1 MAAHIVHTPDEL
13 RMPDPTPNTDKY
25 IGHRFGG
32 RYEAI
37 APLGEGGLGT
47 VYEGI
52 QVSLQQKVAIKVLKP
67 EVCKD
72 PNVVRRFYNEARI
85 YATLN
90 HPNVVT
96 IHDFGQTDLDN
107 TLYLVME
114 YLSGIDLEHFIKER
128 GPLSGVLLAQLTV
141 QALQGLAA
149 AHKLDIVH
157 RDLKPANIMVL
168 EADSS
173 RPIIKLLDFGISKV
187 DDVLDESSSIAKVD
201 LIALKNINAAKET
214 MVGQISGTPHYMS
227 PEQCKAKVLDARS
240 DIYSMG
246 VVLYQVISGHLPFA
260 AKTPIEMLRRHVF
273 DPPRAFE
280 EVAPDLRV
288 PRLLEDIIL
297 RCLEKDP
304 DDRFQTA
311 GELLEAME
319 EYLQEQAGKNVL
331 TLEEA
336 SELQGDQGDLP
347 VSRRSFGNEEQDRPV
362 EIVVDFLKRLGKAY
376 KSFVT
381 YPSDNP
387 IFTTMAQAVK
397 DQLDVYFTNKER
409 LSLSVD
415 RLAVFYAKKKV
426 YEDTDLRTSYPFKMF
441 SDGIRQIYISK
452 GITLEEI
459 ARFLDCLCEVSS
471 GQKVHSDLV
480 TLMWEKK
487 FKYIDTMLADD
498 ILEENLPNIKEL
510 QDSGL
515 NVGGTTGYHG
525 KPRGS
530 IDGSKS
536 AQQQHATHDALR
548 GTLSESDRLQ
558 LQSLVGTELEADHIA
573 DFIHILT
580 AVLGVTRKADD
591 VKALIRIMSQVTQVL
606 LGVGDYTHS
615 IEVLKP
621 VRATLSKTSNAAIRT
636 MLEELMDHAGSEDNV
651 RAALTNLTENTPE
664 DESLAT
670 GTYLSIVNRSVVP
683 TILDLLANDLNP
695 TAQRIAMMAL
705 RQQCKEGPEFLYD
718 ALSHSSPQVIRVV
731 LVILGN
737 IGGAGALD
745 EISKCVR
752 HPITAVRK
760 EAVRTLVK
768 LRDPQFGIHVQPVM
782 TDPELEVRIATMAG
796 IATLGDQ
803 TAIRPLIALM
813 EERTFLRWEPREQ
826 KHMFRVLGQLGGPQV
841 TEIMSQKLLSNQG
854 IFQNRTVLT
863 SILVG
868 TVALATWGLVYL
880 FGAMIGIGVILLA
893 GIGISF
899 SGLSLTSLTPEI
911 GNDMSEQAA
920 LCLEQIGDESAYNL
934 LKRGIQSAPLR
945 TRDLCRRIVDRR
957 VGYQSE

>member
-1 MAAHIVHTPDEL
+1 
-13 RMPDPTPNTDKY
+13 MPKPTPNTDKY

-96 IHDFGQTDLDN
+96 IHDFGQSDLDN

-141 QALQGLAA
+141 QTLQGLAA
-149 AHKLDIVH
+149 AHKLGIVH

-168 EADSS
+168 EPDST

-187 DDVLDESSSIAKVD
+187 DDDPDGSTGIAKVD
-201 LIALKNINAAKET
+201 PNTLKDIDAAKGT
-214 MVGQISGTPHYMS
+214 IAGQISGTPHYMS

-260 AKTPIEMLRRHVF
+260 AKTAIEMLRRHVF

-280 EVAPDLRV
+280 EVAPDLLV

-297 RCLEKDP
+297 RCLEKEP
-304 DDRFQTA
+304 ADRFQTA

-336 SELQGDQGDLP
+336 AELQGDQGDLP

-362 EIVVDFLKRLGKAY
+362 EIVVDLLKRLGKAY

-387 IFTTMAQAVK
+387 IFTAMAQAVK

-409 LSLSVD
+409 LSLSMD

-426 YEDTDLRTSYPFKMF
+426 YEDNDLRTSYPFKMF
-441 SDGIRQIYISK
+441 SDGIRQIYFSK
-452 GITLEEI
+452 GIPLEEI
-459 ARFLDCLCEVSS
+459 AAFLDCLHEVSS
-471 GQKVHSDLV
+471 GQKAHSDLV

-487 FKYIDTMLADD
+487 FRFIDTMLADD
-498 ILEENLPNIKEL
+498 ILEENLPNLQEL
-510 QDSGL
+510 QESGL
-515 NVGGTTGYHG
+515 AASGSTGYHG
-525 KPRGS
+525 KPRGAS
-530 IDGSKS
+530 NEPQST
-536 AQQQHATHDALR
+536 QQARATHDALR
-548 GTLSESDRLQ
+548 GTLSEADRSE
-558 LQSLVGTELEADHIA
+558 LQSLVGAELEADHIA

-580 AVLGVTRKADD
+580 VVLGAIRKADD

-606 LGVGDYTHS
+606 LGVGDYTHA

-621 VRATLSKTSNAAIRT
+621 VRATLNKTSNAAIRT
-636 MLEELMDHAGSEDNV
+636 MLEKLMEQAGAEDNV
-651 RAALTNLTENTPE
+651 RAALTNVTENTIE
-664 DESLAT
+664 EESLAI
-670 GTYLSIVNRSVVP
+670 GTYLSIVNRSAVP
-683 TILDLLANDLNP
+683 TILDVLTSDVNP

-705 RQQCKEGPEFLYD
+705 RQQCKKEPEYLYD
-718 ALSHSSPQVIRVV
+718 ALSHSSTQVIRIV

-737 IGGAGALD
+737 IGGAGSLE
-745 EISKCVR
+745 EIAKCVR
-752 HPITAVRK
+752 HPTVAVRK

-768 LRDPQFGIHVQPVM
+768 LRDPQFSVHVQSVLA
-782 TDPELEVRIATMAG
+782 DPELEVRIATMAG
-796 IATLGDQ
+796 IATLGDR
-803 TAIRPLIALM
+803 TAVQPLIALM
-813 EERTFLRWEPREQ
+813 EERAFLRWEPREQ
-826 KHMFRVLGQLGGPQV
+826 KHLFRILGQLGGPHV
-841 TEIMSQKLLSNQG
+841 TAVMTQKLLFDQG
-854 IFQNRTVLT
+854 IFQNPTVLAT
-863 SILVG
+863 ILVSTG
-868 TVALATWGLVYL
+868 ALVTWGLVYL
-880 FGAMIGIGVILLA
+880 FNAMIGIGLMLLTA
-893 GIGISF
+893 IGISF
-899 SGLSLTSLTPEI
+899 SGLSLKSLTPEI

-920 LCLEQIGDESAYNL
+920 LCLEQVGDEQAYAIL
-934 LKRGIQSAPLR
+934 TRGIHSAPIR
-945 TRDLCRRIVDRR
+945 TRELCRRIVDRR